1 MFIVFVWDDNYIAQ
15 FPVPSPVDATRKA
28 RELFNEGRQ
37 NVFVRDPDRNEYRAE
52 EFEAL
57 QLPQLR
63 KVG

>member
-1 MFIVFVWDDNYIAQ
+1 MFIVFVWDDKYIAQ
-15 FPVPSPVDATRKA
+15 FSAPSPADATSKA

-37 NVFVRDPDRNEYRAE
+37 NVYVRDPDRNEYRAE

-57 QLPQLR
+57 QIPQFR